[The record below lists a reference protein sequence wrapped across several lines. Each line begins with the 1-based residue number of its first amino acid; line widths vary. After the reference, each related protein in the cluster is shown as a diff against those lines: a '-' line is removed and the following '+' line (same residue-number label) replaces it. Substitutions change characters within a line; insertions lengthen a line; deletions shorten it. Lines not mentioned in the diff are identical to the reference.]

1 MQSFFEKREYS
12 RERPVKASFG
22 ENLDFLAHWH
32 QDFELLF
39 VLEGVQG
46 VSVNNTFQ
54 VLKAGELAFC
64 RSGDV
69 HFYDDTH
76 GNGRFVLA
84 FADAGFLREQA
95 EWTDRVCL
103 ARPFLSM
110 PEAEPAFRTLA
121 EEDSNRESHYTVAM
135 KAAMLD
141 IVSRVLRSPFLKV
154 ESPSVSPAL
163 DPTKAKVQEALRLL
177 EADFAEDLSHD
188 SLAERL
194 SISPSYFSRIFNRAT
209 GMGFREYLNHL
220 RVERAEQMLAEPDR
234 TVTDIAF
241 ACGFGSLRT
250 FHRAFREVTG
260 RTPLEER
267 KHL

>member
-12 RERPVKASFG
+12 KERPVKAAFG
-22 ENLDFLAHWH
+22 ENLDFIAHWH
-32 QDFELLF
+32 QDFELLY
-39 VLEGVQG
+39 VLEGTQAA
-46 VSVNNTFQ
+46 SVNNSFR
-54 VLKAGELAFC
+54 VLSAGELAFC

-69 HFYDDTH
+69 HFYDDRH
-76 GNGRFVLA
+76 GNGRYVLA

-95 EWTDRVCL
+95 DWTDRISL
-103 ARPFLSM
+103 TTPFLSM
-110 PEAEPAFRTLA
+110 PEAESSFRVLA
-121 EEDSNRESHYTVAM
+121 EEDAHRGPHFTVVL
-135 KAAMLD
+135 KARMLD

-154 ESPSVSPAL
+154 ESAQTTLPL
-163 DPTKAKVQEALRLL
+163 DPTMAKVQEALRLL
-177 EADFAEDLSHD
+177 ESDFAEDLSHD
-188 SLAERL
+188 ALAERL

-220 RVERAEQMLAEPDR
+220 RIERAEEMLDDPER

-260 RTPLEER
+260 RTPLEQR
-267 KHL
+267 KSL